1 MENQIFVN
9 GHAYECN
16 HDCTGAMQA
25 ATIQEAQARAK
36 HDADMASLGDGLMLV
51 VALVILGVRAIA
63 PLAAILGGIFIAT
76 LAIGSLINA
85 FTPAEREKR
94 RREAEARAEARRI
107 MEQERLAKLSPRVR
121 AFEKWFPRVFLSLFF
136 LGPVVAGALA
146 WAWRALEAA
155 RPETIADAFAVA
167 LALSGL
173 IAVIFIGAAMR
184 PRTP

>member
-63 PLAAILGGIFIAT
+63 PLAAILGAIFIAT

-94 RREAEARAEARRI
+94 RREAEARVEARRI

-121 AFEKWFPRVFLSLFF
+121 AFEKWFPRVFLSACSF
-136 LGPVVAGALA
+136 LVQS
-146 WAWRALEAA
+146 WRA
-155 RPETIADAFAVA
+155 RSP
-167 LALSGL
+167 GL
-173 IAVIFIGAAMR
+173 GAHWR
-184 PRTP
+184 RRDPRRSLTLLRSRWR